1 MNGNLHMKINKI
13 DYEYEFEITKSIADW
28 IAKCPVKF
36 RKTETYPQQEVVL
49 TLTRERT
56 NDN

>member
-1 MNGNLHMKINKI
+1 MQINKI
-13 DYEYEFEITKSIADW
+13 DYGYEFEITKSIADW
-28 IAKCPVKF
+28 IAKCPVKY

-56 NDN
+56 NEHK